1 MKIKILN
8 SKEKRNILKRTI
20 KEIKVLKIR
29 KNHLVILTIQ
39 NILIKKLMTILKK
52 TTTNPHLRLEK
63 NLKKDKGL
71 KNFHLE
77 NIKENRF

>member
-1 MKIKILN
+1 
-8 SKEKRNILKRTI
+8 
-20 KEIKVLKIR
+20 
-29 KNHLVILTIQ
+29 
-39 NILIKKLMTILKK
+39 MTILKK
-52 TTTNPHLRLEK
+52 ITTNPHLRLEK